1 MKATTPLGRIVS
13 TRASAVKFTF
23 AALIASAGISSGATF
38 LTSITLTNVT
48 GNEANLTGLV
58 LDVYSV
64 DSTHLLFQA
73 INGSGD
79 PDAAIDSIYFQDDGG
94 LFSTIAFSAADSTG
108 TVSYVVGGQ
117 PPNPPGAGSFNVAFS
132 FDAASNANRVD
143 DGEIAGFIATT
154 NNVIGDSIDLS
165 EFKVAYH
172 MQSLG
177 EGESTEGSDTYVGDG
192 PENIPIPEPA
202 AATLGLAGTL
212 LLLRRRRI

>member
-1 MKATTPLGRIVS
+1 M
-13 TRASAVKFTF
+13 
-23 AALIASAGISSGATF
+23 
-38 LTSITLTNVT
+38 
-48 GNEANLTGLV
+48 

-79 PDAAIDSIYFQDDGG
+79 SDAAIDSIYFQDDGG
-94 LFSTIAFSAADSTG
+94 LFSSIAFSAADSVG
-108 TVSYVVGGQ
+108 TVSYTTGGQ

-132 FDAASNANRVD
+132 FDATSNANRVD

-154 NNVIGDSIDLS
+154 NNPIGDSVDLS

-177 EGESTEGSDTYVGDG
+177 AENEGSDTYVGDG
-192 PENIPIPEPA
+192 PENIPVPEPA
-202 AATLGLAGTL
+202 AATLGLAGAL

>member
-1 MKATTPLGRIVS
+1 MKTTTPLGRIVP
-13 TRASAVKFTF
+13 TCASVTKVTLL
-23 AALIASAGISSGATF
+23 ALIAGAGISSGATF

-48 GNEANLTGLV
+48 GNEADLTGLV
-58 LDVYSV
+58 LDVYSI
-64 DSTHLLFQA
+64 DDTHLLFKA

-79 PDAAIDSIYFQDDGG
+79 PDAAIDSIYFQDDAG
-94 LFSTIAFSAADSTG
+94 LFSSIAFSAADSVG

-132 FDAASNANRVD
+132 FDALNNANRVD
-143 DGEIAGFIATT
+143 DGEVAGFIATT
-154 NNVIGDSIDLS
+154 NGPIGDNIDLS

-192 PENIPIPEPA
+192 PENIPVPEPA
-202 AATLGLAGTL
+202 AATLGLAGAL

>member
-1 MKATTPLGRIVS
+1 M
-13 TRASAVKFTF
+13 
-23 AALIASAGISSGATF
+23 ALIAGAGISSGATF
-38 LTSITLTNVT
+38 LTSITLTNAT

-79 PDAAIDSIYFQDDGG
+79 SSAAIDSIYFQDDGG
-94 LFSTIAFSAADSTG
+94 LFSSIAFSAADSTG

-117 PPNPPGAGSFNVAFS
+117 PPNPPGVGSFNVAFS
-132 FDAASNANRVD
+132 FDASDSANRVD
-143 DGEIAGFIATT
+143 DGEAAGFIATT
-154 NNVIGDSIDLS
+154 NNPIGDSIDLS

-177 EGESTEGSDTYVGDG
+177 AEGEGSDTYVGDG

-202 AATLGLAGTL
+202 ATTLGLAGAL

>member
-1 MKATTPLGRIVS
+1 MKATTPLGRIVP
-13 TRASAVKFTF
+13 TRASVTKVTLL
-23 AALIASAGISSGATF
+23 ALIAGAGLSSGATF

-64 DSTHLLFQA
+64 DNTHLLFQA
-73 INGSGD
+73 VNGSGD
-79 PDAAIDSIYFQDDGG
+79 SGAAIDSIYFQDDGG
-94 LFSTIAFSAADSTG
+94 LFSTIAFTAADSVG

-132 FDAASNANRVD
+132 FDATNNANRVD
-143 DGEIAGFIATT
+143 DGEIAGFIATA
-154 NNVIGDSIDLS
+154 NNPIGDNIDLS

-177 EGESTEGSDTYVGDG
+177 AEDEGSDTYVGTG

-202 AATLGLAGTL
+202 AATLGLAGAL